1 MTPTT
6 TEKTA
11 AKPEQFPKSRD
22 ELVKLMREVYQQEK
36 NAAGKKVLTLAE
48 IKEQF
53 KALPDEKD
61 RIYELKIAGFARD
74 WADFIIKRI
83 KKDDPE
89 PLLLQLLS
97 KHEADPAPLGSE
109 EEKCAFAAFAVAI
122 NYERLQ
128 KNPRE
133 EKNLLNSY
141 RKLFKDHI
149 FFLHLDVLY
158 RMDEAKINHADD
170 FLRNLLNDAK
180 RNSDN
185 LKEDPNDNNIVANY
199 GGLHAFAETVAL
211 VFENASDKLREELL
225 NDETD
230 WLKIAKKDAQD
241 AIDMDIEYEKNKAIK
256 EALDK
261 AASGTADQ
269 SAEEQLKK
277 ISEATYD
284 AYAKFY
290 CTRGRIEALR
300 GELEAAI
307 ESINEAIKLE
317 KNTRTDYSIRI
328 GQYASYE
335 QQFRA
340 QQKLQIQERAMA
352 DQMYEMNLLM
362 EQQEKESMAKNMEF
376 LGLFSGIVSF
386 TIGSLTITG
395 AIAEQSIKHAAGL
408 IVVLMGALM
417 CVFAAFGIILHGFF
431 TTRRSKKK
439 MKLKPSFIFRHLFV
453 FILGLLVVYGGI
465 QFCLK

>member
-1 MTPTT
+1 MTPTI
-6 TEKTA
+6 TEETIATPK
-11 AKPEQFPKSRD
+11 QFPQSRE

-36 NAAGKKVLTLAE
+36 KAAGKKVLNLDEVKKEFLALPGEEDREYE
-48 IKEQF
+48 IKV
-53 KALPDEKD
+53 
-61 RIYELKIAGFARD
+61 AGFARD
-74 WADFIIKRI
+74 WADFIIK
-83 KKDDPE
+83 KLKDEDVE
-89 PLLLQLLS
+89 PPILQLLS
-97 KHEADPAPLGSE
+97 QHKASPAPVGSP

-128 KNPRE
+128 KNPHH
-133 EKNLLNSY
+133 EKALLNSY
-141 RKLFKDHI
+141 RDCFKDHI

-158 RMDEAKINHADD
+158 RMDEAKTNHNDE
-170 FLRNLLNDAK
+170 FLKQLIADAK
-180 RNSDN
+180 TNSDN
-185 LKEDPNDNNIVANY
+185 LVENY

-211 VFENASDKLREELL
+211 VFENASDELL
-225 NDETD
+225 AELKKSGKDS
-230 WLKIAKKDAQD
+230 WLKIAKTAAQD
-241 AIDMDIEYEKNKAIK
+241 AIDKDIE
-256 EALDK
+256 
-261 AASGTADQ
+261 
-269 SAEEQLKK
+269 EQKIQAYKK
-277 ISEATYD
+277 GVFDGKFE

-290 CTRGRIEALR
+290 CTRGRIEALS

-307 ESINEAIKLE
+307 ESVNEAIKLE

-328 GQYASYE
+328 GQYAGYE

-340 QQKLQIQERAMA
+340 QQKLQVQERAMA
-352 DQMYEMNLLM
+352 DQLHEMNLLM

-395 AIAEQSIKHAAGL
+395 AIAEQNIKHAAGL

-439 MKLKPSFIFRHLFV
+439 MKLKSRFIFRHLFV
-453 FILGLLVVYGGI
+453 FIIGILVVYGGL

>member
-22 ELVKLMREVYQQEK
+22 ELVKLMREVYEQEK
-36 NAAGKKVLTLAE
+36 NAAGKKVLTLEE
-48 IKEQF
+48 IKEEF
-53 KALPDEKD
+53 LALPGEENRD
-61 RIYELKIAGFARD
+61 YELKVAGFARD
-74 WADFIIKRI
+74 WADFIIKQVN
-83 KKDDPE
+83 KDDPE
-89 PLLLQLLS
+89 PPILQLLS
-97 KHEADPAPLGSE
+97 NHKANPAPVGSN

-128 KNPRE
+128 KNPHHEKAFLNNYRE
-133 EKNLLNSY
+133 YFGKLNGQNIHE
-141 RKLFKDHI
+141 HI
-149 FFLHLDVLY
+149 YFFHLDVLY
-158 RMDEAKINHADD
+158 RMDEAKTNHNDE
-170 FLRNLLNDAK
+170 FLKKLIADAK
-180 RNSDN
+180 INSDN
-185 LKEDPNDNNIVANY
+185 LVKNY

-211 VFENASDKLREELL
+211 VFENASGNLLAELKSDK
-225 NDETD
+225 TD
-230 WLKIAKKDAQD
+230 WLKIAKKAAQD
-241 AIDMDIEYEKNKAIK
+241 AIDKDIEEQKIQAYKKGIF
-256 EALDK
+256 D
-261 AASGTADQ
+261 ASF
-269 SAEEQLKK
+269 
-277 ISEATYD
+277 D

-290 CTRGRIEALR
+290 CTRGRVEALC

-307 ESINEAIKLE
+307 ESVNEAIKLE

-328 GQYASYE
+328 GQYAGYE

-340 QQKLQIQERAMA
+340 QQKLQVQERAMA
-352 DQMYEMNLLM
+352 DQMHEMNLLM

-431 TTRRSKKK
+431 TARRSKKK
-439 MKLKPSFIFRHLFV
+439 MQLKRSFIFRHIFV
-453 FILGLLVVYGGI
+453 FILGLLVVYGGT

>member
-6 TEKTA
+6 KEKNA

-22 ELVKLMREVYQQEK
+22 ELVKLMREVYAQEK

-48 IKEQF
+48 IKKEF
-53 KALPDEKD
+53 LALPGEED
-61 RIYELKIAGFARD
+61 RDYELKVAGFARD

-89 PLLLQLLS
+89 PPILQLLS
-97 KHEADPAPLGSE
+97 KHKAAPAGSE

-133 EKNLLNSY
+133 EKALLDDY
-141 RKLFKDHI
+141 REFFGKCNEQNIHEHI
-149 FFLHLDVLY
+149 YFFHLDVLY
-158 RMDEAKINHADD
+158 RMDEAKTNHNDE
-170 FLRNLLNDAK
+170 FLKKLLADAK
-180 RNSDN
+180 TNSDN
-185 LKEDPNDNNIVANY
+185 LIKNY

-211 VFENASDKLREELL
+211 VFENASDNLLAELKSHK
-225 NDETD
+225 TD
-230 WLKIAKKDAQD
+230 WLKIAKKAAQD
-241 AIDMDIEYEKNKAIK
+241 AIDKDIEEQKINAYRKGIF
-256 EALDK
+256 EAK
-261 AASGTADQ
+261 F
-269 SAEEQLKK
+269 
-277 ISEATYD
+277 D

-290 CTRGRIEALR
+290 CTRGRVEALC

-307 ESINEAIKLE
+307 ESVNEAIKLE

-328 GQYASYE
+328 GQYAGYE

-340 QQKLQIQERAMA
+340 QQKLRIQEQAMA
-352 DQMYEMNLLM
+352 DQMHEMNLLM

-431 TTRRSKKK
+431 ATRRSKKK
-439 MKLKPSFIFRHLFV
+439 MQLKRSFIFRHIFV

-465 QFCLK
+465 RFCLN